1 MPDIKTKEVVKGT
14 VKTLD
19 RASTVAQHVKSAY
32 VRTREDAE
40 STVSADE
47 HSAADYGAARVQNA
61 AVRTGKETA
70 HQLKKHGNGGVRNV
84 KRNLQETKDTF
95 QKLKD
100 LGKKNQPK
108 KTIRQ
113 TVQNPA
119 RSASRSVQATGRG
132 TIKTAGSA
140 GKGTVKTAQKGV
152 KTAQNSGKLA
162 VKTAKQTVKTAQ
174 AAAKASAR
182 AARVAAQTAKAVAK
196 ATAAGIKLAVKATI
210 AATKAIIAAA
220 KALWGVIAAGGWVA
234 VVIILIVCVV
244 ALIVGSCFGIFFSN
258 ESSAAGQTM
267 QSAMQ
272 EINADYQTQVDTIKA
287 NTAHDVLEI
296 SGGAA
301 WKETLAVYA
310 VKTSMDPNNPQEVAT
325 MDDTKKAVLKE
336 IFWQMH
342 TLSSRT
348 ETKTETLVTE
358 TNDGHGNIERTET
371 TVTRTYLY
379 ITVSH
384 SSVEEMADQY
394 GFTADQ
400 RTQLTALLSAEYDS
414 LWDTVLNNLRNH
426 MDLSAKARMG
436 KSSRTI
442 ECKG

>member
-1 MPDIKTKEVVKGT
+1 MPDIRTKEVVKGT

-32 VRTREDAE
+32 VRIREDAE

-47 HSAADYGAARVQNA
+47 HSTADYGAARVQNA
-61 AVRTGKETA
+61 AARTGEKTA
-70 HQLKKHGNGGVRNV
+70 HQLKKHGNGGIRNV
-84 KRNLQETKDTF
+84 KRNWQETKDTF

-108 KTIRQ
+108 KTARQ
-113 TVQNPA
+113 AVQNPA
-119 RSASRSVQATGRG
+119 RSASRSVQTAGRG

-140 GKGTVKTAQKGV
+140 GKGTVKTAQ
-152 KTAQNSGKLA
+152 NSRKLA

-174 AAAKASAR
+174 AAAKASVK

-196 ATAAGIKLAVKATI
+196 ATAAGIKLAIKASI

-220 KALWGVIAAGGWVA
+220 KTLWGVIAAGGWVA

-244 ALIVGSCFGIFFSN
+244 GLIVGSCFGIFFSN

-272 EINADYQTQVDTIKA
+272 EINAGYQAQVDTIKA

-325 MDDTKKAVLKE
+325 MDDAKKGVLKE

-342 TLSSRT
+342 ALSFRA
-348 ETKTETLVTE
+348 ETKTETVVTE
-358 TNDGHGNIERTET
+358 TDDGHGNIERTET

-384 SSVEEMADQY
+384 RSVEEMADQY
-394 GFTADQ
+394 GFTDDQ
-400 RTQLTALLSAEYDS
+400 RTQLVTLLSAEYDS
-414 LWDTVLNNLRNH
+414 FWVTVLN
-426 MDLSAKARMG
+426 G
-436 KSSRTI
+436 ISS
-442 ECKG
+442 G

>member
-47 HSAADYGAARVQNA
+47 HSAAGYGAARVQNA

-84 KRNLQETKDTF
+84 KRNWQETKDTF

-108 KTIRQ
+108 KTARQ
-113 TVQNPA
+113 AVQNSA
-119 RSASRSVQATGRG
+119 RSASRSVQTTGRG

-152 KTAQNSGKLA
+152 KTAQSSGKMA

-174 AAAKASAR
+174 AATKASAR

-220 KALWGVIAAGGWVA
+220 KALWAAIAAGGWVA
-234 VVIILIVCVV
+234 VIIILVVCVV
-244 ALIVGSCFGIFFSN
+244 AFIVGSCFGIFLSN
-258 ESSAAGQTM
+258 ESSTTGQTM

-272 EINADYQTQVDTIKA
+272 EINADYQAQVDTIKA

-348 ETKTETLVTE
+348 ETKTETVVTE
-358 TNDGHGNIERTET
+358 TDDGHGNIERTET

-384 SSVEEMADQY
+384 RTVEEMADQY

-400 RTQLTALLSAEYDS
+400 RTQLVTLVSAEYDS
-414 LWDTVLNNLRNH
+414 LWDTVLNA
-426 MDLSAKARMG
+426 SP
-436 KSSRTI
+436 
-442 ECKG
+442 

>member
-32 VRTREDAE
+32 VRIREDAE

-47 HSAADYGAARVQNA
+47 HSTAEYGADRVQNA
-61 AVRTGKETA
+61 AARTGKETSYQLKN
-70 HQLKKHGNGGVRNV
+70 QLKKHGNGGMRNV
-84 KRNLQETKDTF
+84 KCNLQETKDTF

-108 KTIRQ
+108 KTARQ
-113 TVQNPA
+113 AVQNPA
-119 RSASRSVQATGRG
+119 RSASRSVQTTGRG

-162 VKTAKQTVKTAQ
+162 VKTTKQTVKTAQ
-174 AAAKASAR
+174 VAAKASAR

-258 ESSAAGQTM
+258 ESSTAGQTM

-272 EINADYQTQVDTIKA
+272 EINADYQAQVDTIKA

-296 SGGAA
+296 SGGVA

-348 ETKTETLVTE
+348 ETKTETVVTE
-358 TNDGHGNIERTET
+358 TDDGHGNIERTET

-384 SSVEEMADQY
+384 RTVEEMADQY

-400 RTQLTALLSAEYDS
+400 RTQLVTLVSAEYDS
-414 LWDTVLNNLRNH
+414 LWDTVLNA
-426 MDLSAKARMG
+426 SP
-436 KSSRTI
+436 
-442 ECKG
+442 

>member
-1 MPDIKTKEVVKGT
+1 MPDIRTKEVVKGT

-32 VRTREDAE
+32 VRIREDAE

-47 HSAADYGAARVQNA
+47 HSTAEYGADRVQNA
-61 AVRTGKETA
+61 AARTGKETSY
-70 HQLKKHGNGGVRNV
+70 QLKKHGNGGMRNV

-100 LGKKNQPK
+100 FGKKNQPK
-108 KTIRQ
+108 KTARQ
-113 TVQNPA
+113 TVQNSA
-119 RSASRSVQATGRG
+119 RSASRSVQTAGRG

-162 VKTAKQTVKTAQ
+162 VKTAVKTTKQTVKTAQ
-174 AAAKASAR
+174 AAAKASVK

-220 KALWGVIAAGGWVA
+220 KALWAAIAAGGWVA
-234 VVIILIVCVV
+234 VVIILVVCVV
-244 ALIVGSCFGIFFSN
+244 GLIVGSCFGIFFSN

-267 QSAMQ
+267 QSVMQ
-272 EINADYQTQVDTIKA
+272 EINADYQAQVDTIKA

-325 MDDTKKAVLKE
+325 MDDAKKAVLKE
-336 IFWQMH
+336 IFWRMH

-348 ETKTETLVTE
+348 ETKTETVVTE
-358 TNDGHGNIERTET
+358 TDDGHGNIERTET

-384 SSVEEMADQY
+384 RSVEEMADQY

-400 RTQLTALLSAEYDS
+400 RTQLTALVSAEYES

-426 MDLSAKARMG
+426 L
-436 KSSRTI
+436 
-442 ECKG
+442 

>member
-1 MPDIKTKEVVKGT
+1 MPDIRTKEVVKGT

-32 VRTREDAE
+32 VRIREDAE

-47 HSAADYGAARVQNA
+47 HSTADYGAARVQNA
-61 AVRTGKETA
+61 AARTGKETA
-70 HQLKKHGNGGVRNV
+70 HQLKKHGNGGIRNV
-84 KRNLQETKDTF
+84 KRNWQETKDTF

-108 KTIRQ
+108 KTARQ
-113 TVQNPA
+113 AVQNPA
-119 RSASRSVQATGRG
+119 RSASRSVQTAGRG

-140 GKGTVKTAQKGV
+140 GKGTVKTAQ
-152 KTAQNSGKLA
+152 NSRKLA

-174 AAAKASAR
+174 AAAKASVK

-196 ATAAGIKLAVKATI
+196 ATAAGIKLAIKASI

-244 ALIVGSCFGIFFSN
+244 GLIVGSCFGIFFSN
-258 ESSAAGQTM
+258 ESSTAGQTL

-272 EINADYQTQVDTIKA
+272 EINADYQAQVDTIKA

-325 MDDTKKAVLKE
+325 MDDAKKAVLKE
-336 IFWQMH
+336 IFWRMH

-348 ETKTETLVTE
+348 ETKTETVVTE
-358 TNDGHGNIERTET
+358 TDDGHGNIERTET

-384 SSVEEMADQY
+384 RTVEEMADQY
-394 GFTADQ
+394 GFTDDQ

-414 LWDTVLNNLRNH
+414 FWVTVLN
-426 MDLSAKARMG
+426 G
-436 KSSRTI
+436 ISS
-442 ECKG
+442 G

>member
-32 VRTREDAE
+32 VRIREDAE

-47 HSAADYGAARVQNA
+47 HSTAEYGADRVQNA
-61 AVRTGKETA
+61 AARTGKETSY
-70 HQLKKHGNGGVRNV
+70 QLKKHGNGGMRNV

-100 LGKKNQPK
+100 FGKKNQPK
-108 KTIRQ
+108 KTARQ
-113 TVQNPA
+113 AVQN
-119 RSASRSVQATGRG
+119 SARSVQTAGRG

-140 GKGTVKTAQKGV
+140 SKGTVKTTQKGV

-174 AAAKASAR
+174 AATKASAR

-220 KALWGVIAAGGWVA
+220 KALWAAIAAGGWVA
-234 VVIILIVCVV
+234 VVIILVVCVV
-244 ALIVGSCFGIFFSN
+244 GLIVGSCFGIFFSN

-267 QSAMQ
+267 QSVMQ
-272 EINADYQTQVDTIKA
+272 EINADYQAQVDTIKA
-287 NTAHDVLEI
+287 NTPHDVLEI

-342 TLSSRT
+342 TLLSRT
-348 ETKTETLVTE
+348 ETKTETVVTE
-358 TNDGHGNIERTET
+358 TDDGHGNIERTET

-384 SSVEEMADQY
+384 RSVEEMADQY

-400 RTQLTALLSAEYDS
+400 RTQLTALVSAEYES

-426 MDLSAKARMG
+426 L
-436 KSSRTI
+436 
-442 ECKG
+442 

>member
-1 MPDIKTKEVVKGT
+1 M
-14 VKTLD
+14 
-19 RASTVAQHVKSAY
+19 
-32 VRTREDAE
+32 
-40 STVSADE
+40 
-47 HSAADYGAARVQNA
+47 
-61 AVRTGKETA
+61 
-70 HQLKKHGNGGVRNV
+70 
-84 KRNLQETKDTF
+84 QETKDTF

-108 KTIRQ
+108 KTARQ
-113 TVQNPA
+113 AVQNSA
-119 RSASRSVQATGRG
+119 RSASRSVQTTGRG

-140 GKGTVKTAQKGV
+140 GKGTVKAAQKGV

-162 VKTAKQTVKTAQ
+162 VKTTKQTVKTAQ

-210 AATKAIIAAA
+210 AATKAIIAAVR
-220 KALWGVIAAGGWVA
+220 ALWGVIAAGGWVA

-258 ESSAAGQTM
+258 ESSTTGQTM

-272 EINADYQTQVDTIKA
+272 EINADYQAQEDTIKA

-379 ITVSH
+379 IMVSH
-384 SSVEEMADQY
+384 RTVEEMADQY

-414 LWDTVLNNLRNH
+414 LWDTVL
-426 MDLSAKARMG
+426 A
-436 KSSRTI
+436 
-442 ECKG
+442 

>member
-61 AVRTGKETA
+61 AARTGKETA
-70 HQLKKHGNGGVRNV
+70 HQLKKHGNGGIRNA
-84 KRNLQETKDTF
+84 KRNWQETKNTF

-100 LGKKNQPK
+100 FDKKNQPK

-132 TIKTAGSA
+132 TIETAGSA

-182 AARVAAQTAKAVAK
+182 AARVAAQTAKAVAPFQCMS
-196 ATAAGIKLAVKATI
+196 TAA
-210 AATKAIIAAA
+210 
-220 KALWGVIAAGGWVA
+220 
-234 VVIILIVCVV
+234 
-244 ALIVGSCFGIFFSN
+244 
-258 ESSAAGQTM
+258 M
-267 QSAMQ
+267 
-272 EINADYQTQVDTIKA
+272 
-287 NTAHDVLEI
+287 
-296 SGGAA
+296 
-301 WKETLAVYA
+301 
-310 VKTSMDPNNPQEVAT
+310 
-325 MDDTKKAVLKE
+325 
-336 IFWQMH
+336 
-342 TLSSRT
+342 R
-348 ETKTETLVTE
+348 
-358 TNDGHGNIERTET
+358 
-371 TVTRTYLY
+371 
-379 ITVSH
+379 
-384 SSVEEMADQY
+384 
-394 GFTADQ
+394 
-400 RTQLTALLSAEYDS
+400 
-414 LWDTVLNNLRNH
+414 
-426 MDLSAKARMG
+426 
-436 KSSRTI
+436 
-442 ECKG
+442 

>member
-14 VKTLD
+14 VKTID
-19 RASTVAQHVKSAY
+19 RAAIATQHMKSAV
-32 VRTREDAE
+32 VRTKDGVEKAA
-40 STVSADE
+40 SANE
-47 HSAADYGAARVQNA
+47 HSAADYGADRVQNA
-61 AVRTGKETA
+61 AARTGEEA
-70 HQLKKHGNGGVRNV
+70 AYQLKKHGNGGMRNV
-84 KRNLQETKDTF
+84 KRNWQETKDTF
-95 QKLKD
+95 QKLKN
-100 LGKKNQPK
+100 LGRKNQPK
-108 KTIRQ
+108 KTARQ
-113 TVQNPA
+113 AVQNPA
-119 RSASRSVQATGRG
+119 RSASRSVQTAGRG

-140 GKGTVKTAQKGV
+140 GKGTVKAAQKGV
-152 KTAQNSGKLA
+152 KTAQTSGKLA

-220 KALWGVIAAGGWVA
+220 KALWAAIAAGGWVA
-234 VVIILIVCVV
+234 VVIILVVCVV

-258 ESSAAGQTM
+258 ESSAGQTM

-272 EINADYQTQVDTIKA
+272 EINADYQAQVDTIKA

-296 SGGAA
+296 SGSIA

-325 MDDTKKAVLKE
+325 MDDTKKAILKE

-342 TLSSRT
+342 TLSART
-348 ETKTETLVTE
+348 ETKTETVVTE
-358 TNDGHGNIERTET
+358 IDDGHGNIDRTET

-384 SSVEEMADQY
+384 RTVEEMADQY

-400 RTQLTALLSAEYDS
+400 RTQLTALVSAEHDS
-414 LWDTVLNNLRNH
+414 LWDTVLDATH
-426 MDLSAKARMG
+426 
-436 KSSRTI
+436 
-442 ECKG
+442 